1 MIGMCC
7 VIMSVAIW
15 LLLATALEMPVSTT
29 HSCIGGVIGMALAA
43 KGRDAVNWE
52 KVGMV
57 IASWFISP
65 ILSAIIAGL
74 IYAFVRT
81 FVLRNADSVER
92 AYKMYP
98 ILIGVTIT
106 INCFFIMY
114 KGSPQLNLDETPV
127 GKGLGI
133 SFAFGIGLAILLH
146 FFAVPWMRKRV
157 DSKNFKS
164 LAELAEEADASNM
177 ELGELKDLPLK
188 VTDEGNGGSKQPSL
202 DGEEESRAGIT
213 LDVDA
218 AVADAKAAATF
229 HEDEDVIKTKLA
241 TARANASNIHRVD
254 PAAVAAAFDNVQ
266 AIHDN
271 AEKFEPKTEAVFTY
285 LQVFTAIF
293 DAFSHGANDV
303 ANAIGPFAAVW
314 SIYTMQ
320 NMDEV
325 SKKVP
330 VPVWI
335 LAMGGAGIVV
345 GLGLYGYK
353 IITAIGVKLTKITP
367 SRGFSIELGAAL
379 VICVGSY
386 LELPLSTT
394 HCQVGATLGVAA
406 FEGVKSGISWPAM
419 AKVAFGWVITLVFCG
434 FISAGLFSFAVY
446 SPSMKYA
453 NAFANVTADANI
465 EL

>member
-65 ILSAIIAGL
+65 ILSALIAGL

-81 FVLRNADSVER
+81 FVLRNTDSVER

-133 SFAFGIGLAILLH
+133 SFGFGIGLAILLH

-157 DSKNFKS
+157 DSRNIKS
-164 LAELAEEADASNM
+164 LAELAEEEDSSDM
-177 ELGELKDLPLK
+177 ELGELKDLSIEPK
-188 VTDEGNGGSKQPSL
+188 DESNGSKQPSL
-202 DGEEESRAGIT
+202 DGETESRAGIT
-213 LDVDA
+213 LDIDA
-218 AVADAKAAATF
+218 AVADATAT
-229 HEDEDVIKTKLA
+229 EDKDVIKTKLA
-241 TARANASNIHRVD
+241 IARASASNIHKVD
-254 PAAVAAAFDNVQ
+254 PTAVAAAFDDVQ
-266 AIHDN
+266 RIHDN

-314 SIYTMQ
+314 SIYSMQ

-325 SKKVP
+325 SNKVP

-453 NAFANVTADANI
+453 NAFANITAAANI